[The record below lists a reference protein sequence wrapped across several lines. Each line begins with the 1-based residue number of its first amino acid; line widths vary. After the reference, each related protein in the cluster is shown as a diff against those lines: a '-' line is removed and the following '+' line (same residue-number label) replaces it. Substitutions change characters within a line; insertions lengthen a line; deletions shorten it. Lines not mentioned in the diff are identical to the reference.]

1 MQNLSCIDLLLINNA
16 YAFRQTI
23 SICTVLSD
31 CNKLVLTLL
40 KAIVPVSQPK
50 EITYRDYKQFDSSKF
65 KNELKNV
72 IAKEN
77 TGSCSKLYEQ
87 FFESLKKSRTLEK
100 KLFSATH
107 ALYISKTLRKAI
119 IKRSVLS
126 GKDLL

>member
-23 SICTVLSD
+23 SICTVLF
-31 CNKLVLTLL
+31 VLTLL

-77 TGSCSKLYEQ
+77 TGSCSKLDEQ